1 MDLIRI
7 STAGSVDD
15 GKSTLIG
22 RLLLETKAL
31 KTDQLEHIRSV
42 SASRGMDYLDLS
54 LATDGLISER
64 EQGITI
70 DVSHIY
76 LNTSRRRY
84 ILADAPGHEEYTRNM
99 VTASSSAHAMI
110 ILLDATKGITLQTR
124 RHFYIAH
131 LLRIPHVVLCVN
143 KMDLVNYDSGVYAEI
158 QKDFMS
164 IQEKIKGD
172 FRTTYFIPVSA
183 LLGDNISTV
192 SEKMPWYQGPSLIEV
207 LDQIK
212 ITGKS
217 SDDTYFQSQYI
228 QRVQNGHPSVSKR
241 WILGKLTSGE
251 IKVGDEVI
259 ILPGDTKSRIAGIHQ
274 FGAHKETLLHDENG
288 SLLLEDEVDV
298 SRGSIILK
306 NHNPFNR
313 FSEART
319 DVCWMDKKPL
329 IPGALYIVQQGSR
342 KVKARVKSIHYV
354 LDLNAL
360 SKHQSEKLELN
371 DIGQVTWTFSEP
383 LYAQSFHLH
392 KQSGA
397 FIVIDPASHNTIGV
411 CLINP

>member
-31 KTDQLEHIRSV
+31 KKDQLEHIRSV
-42 SASRGMDYLDLS
+42 SASRGMDFLDLS

-76 LNTSRRRY
+76 LNTSKRRY

-99 VTASSSAHAMI
+99 VTASSSAQAMI
-110 ILLDATKGITLQTR
+110 ILIDATKGITLQTR

-131 LLRIPHVVLCVN
+131 LLRITHVVLCVN
-143 KMDLVNYDSGVYAEI
+143 KMDLVNYDSGVFAEI

-164 IQEKIKGD
+164 IQEKMKGD

-192 SEKMPWYQGPSLIEV
+192 SEYMPWYWGPSLIE
-207 LDQIK
+207 LMDQIE
-212 ITGKS
+212 IIDNKS
-217 SDDTYFQSQYI
+217 VETFFQSQYI
-228 QRVQNGHPSVSKR
+228 QRVQNGHPSNSKR
-241 WILGKLTSGE
+241 WILGKLKSGE
-251 IKVGDEVI
+251 MRVGDDVI
-259 ILPGDTKSRIAGIHQ
+259 VLPGETKSRVSGIHQ
-274 FGAHKETLLHDENG
+274 FGTHKDILLHDENG
-288 SLLLEDEVDV
+288 SLQLEDEVDV
-298 SRGSIILK
+298 SRGSIIL
-306 NHNPFNR
+306 NSQNPFH
-313 FSEART
+313 SYAEART
-319 DVCWMDKKPL
+319 DVCWMHNKPL
-329 IPGALYIVQQGSR
+329 IPGALYIVQQGAR
-342 KVKARVKSIHYV
+342 KVRARVSAIHYTI
-354 LDLNAL
+354 DLNTL
-360 SKHQSEKLELN
+360 SRHDSQKMELN
-371 DIGQVTWTFSEP
+371 DIGQVTWTFAEP
-383 LYAQSFHLH
+383 LYAQPFHMH

-397 FIVIDPASHNTIGV
+397 FIVIDPVNHNTIGV
-411 CLINP
+411 CLINS